1 MTASSLPREEADT
14 GDRDHELLLRARGG
28 DFAAFEAILDRHQYR
43 IFGLA
48 RRITGNHQ
56 DAEDVTQ
63 QTFVSVLEHLED
75 YRADG
80 AIAGWILRI
89 AANHALKVLRKKRGL
104 PTVPLEAAA
113 DPEDTHARL
122 PHPHFIAP
130 WRDSP
135 EDLAE
140 RAEVRALI
148 EQALGELDE
157 KYRLV
162 FVLRDMEEMSIRDTA
177 AVLGL
182 SEANVKVR
190 LLRARLQLR
199 ERLTPIL
206 GDEAARVFPDHAHEA
221 ESPSA

>member
-1 MTASSLPREEADT
+1 MMSSSLPREEADS
-14 GDRDHELLLRARGG
+14 GDRDHELLQRARRG
-28 DFAAFEAILDRHQYR
+28 DFAAFEAILDRHQHR

-89 AANHALKVLRKKRGL
+89 AANHSLKVLRKKRGL

-113 DPEDTHARL
+113 DPEDSYARL
-122 PHPHFIAP
+122 PHPHYIAP
-130 WRDSP
+130 WRESP
-135 EDLAE
+135 EDLAD

-148 EQALGELDE
+148 EQALEELDE

-162 FVLRDMEEMSIRDTA
+162 FILRDMEEMSVRDTA
-177 AVLGL
+177 AMLGL

-199 ERLTPIL
+199 ERLTPVL
-206 GDEAARVFPDHAHEA
+206 GDEAARVFPDHSHEA
-221 ESPSA
+221 ESPPT